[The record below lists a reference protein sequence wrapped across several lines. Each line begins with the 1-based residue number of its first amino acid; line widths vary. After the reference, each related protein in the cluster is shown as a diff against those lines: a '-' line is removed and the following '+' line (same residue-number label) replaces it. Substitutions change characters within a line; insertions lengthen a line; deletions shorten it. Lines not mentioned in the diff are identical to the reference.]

1 MEQKGERF
9 IFPQCKTSIGNN
21 YVSITQRA
29 TTFACS
35 MGFSAMADWMMWPP
49 FLSHDQKWPRLAKC
63 TQLSSE
69 WLTLWILS
77 IAVTECDYSPTV
89 CIHVWRCFDAVKN
102 QDTKMCQVYN
112 ENSKIWDFIWGL
124 SHEDL
129 KFEEKMGFEI
139 WDFPKWFKSIYW
151 MIWDLTMRFHL
162 GVAHHCLKG
171 RLSMQH
177 QYFWSANNSN
187 SNPIC
192 IMIEQGVTSYQR
204 HYTVFQKKWRQN
216 SNHYNYGISYQN

>member
-1 MEQKGERF
+1 M
-9 IFPQCKTSIGNN
+9 
-21 YVSITQRA
+21 
-29 TTFACS
+29 
-35 MGFSAMADWMMWPP
+35 
-49 FLSHDQKWPRLAKC
+49 H
-63 TQLSSE
+63 
-69 WLTLWILS
+69 
-77 IAVTECDYSPTV
+77 
-89 CIHVWRCFDAVKN
+89 AVKFWMTDSLN
-102 QDTKMCQVYN
+102 IEYCSNWMWLLTDCMYTCVTLFWCCEKSGHKMCQVYN
-112 ENSKIWDFIWGL
+112 ENSKIWDFISGL

-192 IMIEQGVTSYQR
+192 IMIEQGVTW